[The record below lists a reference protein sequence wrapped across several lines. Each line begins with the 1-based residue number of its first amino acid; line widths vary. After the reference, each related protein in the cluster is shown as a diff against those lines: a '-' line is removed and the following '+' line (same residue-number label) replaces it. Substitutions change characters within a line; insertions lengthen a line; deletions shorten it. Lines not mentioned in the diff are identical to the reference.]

1 MPEEWELQ
9 ANNRGRS
16 EKEAAFKLCSLL
28 TGHLPK
34 TPTAKG
40 TEYGAQIFR
49 WRDKESWMYSFMPPR
64 PGPGAGHW
72 APTGRLPAFA
82 EVVGYAHTHPNNS
95 PHSPEDR
102 QTAIG
107 KRGIM
112 GGLDKMLQI
121 VYVVN
126 RNGAFW
132 YDGRP
137 EPGGKDQT
145 KPWLQG
151 DARYGALWGS
161 LQDYLDELHAGKW
174 R

>member
-1 MPEEWELQ
+1 LAEPWEPSNQNL
-9 ANNRGRS
+9 GRS
-16 EKEAAFKLCSLL
+16 EKEAAFKLCSRL
-28 TGHLPK
+28 TGYLPK
-34 TPTAKG
+34 QPEKKG

-49 WRDKESWMYSFMPPR
+49 WKDDKSWKYSFMPIT
-64 PGPGAGHW
+64 PGRGAGLW
-72 APTGRLPAFA
+72 EPTGRLPEFA

-102 QTAIG
+102 ETAIA
-107 KRGIM
+107 KRGIW
-112 GGLDKMLQI
+112 GGLDKMMQI

-137 EPGGKDQT
+137 EPGGKDQK
-145 KPWLQG
+145 KPWLTG

-161 LQDYLDELHAGKW
+161 LQDYLDELHSGKW
-174 R
+174 G